1 MPNDPE
7 LETALHELVI
17 DICEVLYCR
26 GIDRVCIGA
35 LMRLVGIDNAI
46 AQPNDNEYLNLDST
60 FQEII
65 QKRKQPVPA
74 APPSGAVL
82 H

>member
-1 MPNDPE
+1 
-7 LETALHELVI
+7 
-17 DICEVLYCR
+17 
-26 GIDRVCIGA
+26 
-35 LMRLVGIDNAI
+35 MRLVGIDNAI

-74 APPSGAVL
+74 APPSGVVL